1 MPKKIS
7 YIIITHNS
15 ERDIRDCIGSIHER
29 CAVPFEIIVVDN
41 NSQDN
46 TREIVEEEFGEVR
59 LISSEMNNGY
69 SWGVN
74 TGVSRSSGDYVFILN
89 PDTKIVSTITEDIF
103 KPFSDGRTGVVGP
116 KVINPDDKERQ
127 ASARSFPT
135 LKTGLFN
142 NRSLITA
149 VIPGNRFSAQYL
161 NPIIDEDREQQVDWV
176 SGCAMVIR
184 RKLFDLI
191 GGFDEGFFLF
201 YEDVDFCQR
210 TSLAGYR
217 VLYNPLIEIEH
228 TIGIS
233 ANVPSLRINYIRH
246 RGMWLYYRKYFKRNI
261 VIDLMVLLGIAC
273 RFLVTSVKVLLTS
286 IFGGGRYV

>member
-1 MPKKIS
+1 MRKNIS
-7 YIIITHNS
+7 YIIVTHNS
-15 ERDIRDCIGSIHER
+15 ERDIRGCIGSIYER
-29 CAVPFEIIVVDN
+29 CAVPFEIVVVDN
-41 NSQDN
+41 NSQDL
-46 TREIVEEEFGEVR
+46 TRKIVEEEFGEVK

-74 TGVSRSSGDYVFILN
+74 TGVSHSKGDFVFILN
-89 PDTKIVSTITEDIF
+89 PDTKIVSTITEDVF
-103 KPFSDGRTGVVGP
+103 RPFSSDKIGVVGP
-116 KVINPDDKERQ
+116 KVINPEDKRRQ

-149 VIPGNRFSAQYL
+149 VIPDNRFSAQYL
-161 NPIIDEDREQQVDWV
+161 NPIIDEEKEQQVDWV

-184 RKLFDLI
+184 RELFDLV
-191 GGFDEGFFLF
+191 GGFDESFFLF

-210 TSLAGYR
+210 ASRAGYR
-217 VLYNPLIEIEH
+217 VLYHPSIEIEH

-233 ANVPSLRINYIRH
+233 ANVPGLRINYIRH
-246 RGMWLYYRKYFKRNI
+246 RGMWHYYRRYFRRNV
-261 VIDLMVLLGIAC
+261 VIDLMVIMGIAC

-286 IFGGGRYV
+286 IFPRGRRG